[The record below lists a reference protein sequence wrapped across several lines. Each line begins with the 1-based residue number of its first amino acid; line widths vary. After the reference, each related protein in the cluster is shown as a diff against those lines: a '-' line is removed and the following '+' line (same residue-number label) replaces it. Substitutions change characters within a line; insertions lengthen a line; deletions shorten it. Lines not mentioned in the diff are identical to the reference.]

1 MQSLEFFT
9 QKREQINKKLK
20 EQFDPVQNP
29 I

>member
-1 MQSLEFFT
+1 MKSLEFFT
-9 QKREQINKKLK
+9 QEREQINKKLK

>member
-9 QKREQINKKLK
+9 QKREQMNKKLK

>member
-1 MQSLEFFT
+1 MQSLEIFT